1 MADGRAVAEA
11 LQIGEKVGEVEITL
25 TEEMVDAYAAAVGDF
40 SPLFMERDASGT
52 RIAHPELLPKV
63 ATDRLWVHLF
73 DRMPNIRAKQAFTY
87 LEPVRTARTYRAAG
101 YVADK
106 YEKRGRLF
114 VVFEATFRDETG
126 REALRDRRTQ
136 LVLTGEVTIKE

>member
-11 LQIGEKVGEVEITL
+11 LRIGEKVGEVEITL
-25 TEEMVDAYAAAVGDF
+25 TDEMIDAYAAAVGDF

-52 RIAHPELLPKV
+52 RVAHPELLPKV
-63 ATDRLWVHLF
+63 ATDRLWAPLF

-87 LEPVRTARTYRAAG
+87 LEPVRAGLSYRAAG

-106 YEKRGRLF
+106 YDKRGRLF
-114 VVFEATFRDETG
+114 VVFEATFRDEGGT
-126 REALRDRRTQ
+126 EVLRDRRTQ
-136 LVLTGEVTIKE
+136 LVLTGEVTVKE